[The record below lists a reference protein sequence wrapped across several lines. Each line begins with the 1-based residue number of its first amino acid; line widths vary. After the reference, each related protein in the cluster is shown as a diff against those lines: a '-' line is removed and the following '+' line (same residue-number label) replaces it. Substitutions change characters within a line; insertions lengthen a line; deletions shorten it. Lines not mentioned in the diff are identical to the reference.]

1 MTDAGDPPEI
11 TPSCWGILDVSP
23 SDIMCATARLV
34 VKRKGEERPPVVACG
49 SLPYDKRFELG
60 DTLAEAHKPVNL
72 AHRHCATFCVL
83 LGAGCGRARESR

>member
-1 MTDAGDPPEI
+1 MRS
-11 TPSCWGILDVSP
+11 TPTAAP
-23 SDIMCATARLV
+23 DIMCATARLV

-49 SLPYDKRFELG
+49 LLFYDKRFELD

-83 LGAGCGRARESR
+83 RGAACGRARESR